1 MTAKRISIYL
11 NEKDHARVS
20 AIASSASLSI
30 PGYLRRLA
38 LGMPIEDTSKDQTIN
53 GLANVARRVAAAMY
67 DGMEKRSRADLE
79 QALEQINILLGANL
93 DRD

>member
-11 NEKDHARVS
+11 KEEDHKRVS
-20 AIASSASLSI
+20 IIASSASLSI

-38 LGMPIEDTSKDQTIN
+38 LGMPIEDTSKDRTTN

-67 DGMEKRSRADLE
+67 EGMEERSRADLE
-79 QALEQINILLGANL
+79 QALEQIHILLDANL